1 MANTY
6 TQIYIQAVF
15 SPKYREKLISP
26 KWENELY
33 KYMTGILQNH
43 GHKMIAINGMPD
55 HIHLFFGMKP
65 HEALSDLI
73 GAVKKSSTDWIN
85 EQKLVRGKFNW
96 QLGFGAFSYADSQI
110 DRVAKYVMNQKNHHA
125 KKTFKQEYLLFLEK
139 FKIEFKEEYLFEFFE

>member
-1 MANTY
+1 
-6 TQIYIQAVF
+6 
-15 SPKYREKLISP
+15 
-26 KWENELY
+26 
-33 KYMTGILQNH
+33 MTGILQNH

>member
-15 SPKYREKLISP
+15 SPKYRARLISP
-26 KWENELY
+26 KWEDELY

-43 GHKMIAINGMPD
+43 GHKMLAINGMPD

-85 EQKLVRGKFNW
+85 DNNLVKGKFQW
-96 QLGFGAFSYADSQI
+96 QLGFGGFSYADSQI
-110 DRVAKYVMNQKNHHA
+110 DRVAKYVMNQKNHH
-125 KKTFKQEYLLFLEK
+125 KIWTFKEEYLLFLEK
-139 FKIEFKEEYLFEFFE
+139 FKIEYKDEYIFEFF